1 MVTKYRILQITGI
14 LTLFLQ
20 LSCSLENPIP
30 IPNTS
35 VPIASEV
42 FYKGTNMAYV
52 SHQETYGNV
61 VFKENGV
68 AKGAFQRIANHGRIV
83 IRLRIDTP
91 FLIPATILQGMQMY
105 TLTRQSM

>member
-35 VPIASEV
+35 VPATSDV

-52 SHQETYGNV
+52 THQETYGNV
-61 VFKENGV
+61 VFKENDV
-68 AKGAFQRIANHGRIV
+68 AKDAFQRIANHDRNIV
-83 IRLRIDTP
+83 RLRIDNP
-91 FLIPATILQGMQMY
+91 PYNSNY
-105 TLTRQSM
+105 TAGLETC